1 MTGVPP
7 NGQHGPHVLV
17 DSVEVPVVADDD
29 RHHLGRVL
37 RLRNGD
43 SMTVGDGAGRWRP
56 CRWGPTVEPTGDIVE
71 VPAPSPRLGVAFA
84 LIKGGRPELVVQKLV
99 ELGVDDIRPFAAE
112 RSVVRWDEVKAT
124 KNQQRLERV
133 AREAVMQCR
142 RAWVPVVH
150 PVVAFEDVARL
161 SGAARADLGG
171 ASVSLDH
178 PVVLVGPEGG
188 WTDAERDRFAGCGAV
203 GSGAE
208 GRDGRHHGWCASG
221 CPARSRPLITVCGSF
236 FACSTAA
243 DLGSHHGAYSFSR
256 ET

>member
-1 MTGVPP
+1 MTGAPP

-17 DSVEVPVVADDD
+17 ESVEVPVIADDD

-37 RLRNGD
+37 RLRDGD

-56 CRWGPTVEPTGDIVE
+56 CRWGPTVGPTGDILE

-171 ASVSLDH
+171 ASVSIDH

-188 WTDAERDRFAGCGAV
+188 WTDAERAIDLPVVALSEAV
-203 GSGAE
+203 LRAE
-208 GRDGRHHGWCASG
+208 
-221 CPARSRPLITVCGSF
+221 
-236 FACSTAA
+236 TAA
-243 DLGSHHGAYSFSR
+243 ITAGALLAARRDLDH
-256 ET
+256 

>member
-1 MTGVPP
+1 MTGVSP

-17 DSVEVPVVADDD
+17 ASVEVPVVADDD

-37 RLRNGD
+37 RLRDGD
-43 SMTVGDGAGRWRP
+43 PMTVGDGVGRWRP
-56 CRWGPTVEPTGDIVE
+56 CRWGPTVEPIGDIVE

-112 RSVVRWDEVKAT
+112 RSVVRWDDAKAM

-150 PVVAFEDVARL
+150 PVVAFDDVARL
-161 SGAARADLGG
+161 TGAARADLGG
-171 ASVSLDH
+171 APVSLDH

-188 WTDAERDRFAGCGAV
+188 FVPFEI
-203 GSGAE
+203 E
-208 GRDGRHHGWCASG
+208 
-221 CPARSRPLITVCGSF
+221 L
-236 FACSTAA
+236 ACSAVAQRVQLGERTLSVDTALTTVLA
-243 DLGSHHGAYSFSR
+243 LG
-256 ET
+256 T

>member
-1 MTGVPP
+1 MTGVSL

-17 DSVEVPVVADDD
+17 ASVEVPVVADDD

-37 RLRNGD
+37 RLRDGD
-43 SMTVGDGAGRWRP
+43 PMTVGDGAGRWRP
-56 CRWGPTVEPTGDIVE
+56 CRWGPTVEPIGDIVE

-112 RSVVRWDEVKAT
+112 RSVVRWDDAKAM

-150 PVVAFEDVARL
+150 PVVAFDDVARL
-161 SGAARADLGG
+161 TGAARADLGG
-171 ASVSLDH
+171 APVSLDH

-188 WTDAERDRFAGCGAV
+188 WTDAEQAVDLPVVALSGAV
-203 GSGAE
+203 LRAE
-208 GRDGRHHGWCASG
+208 
-221 CPARSRPLITVCGSF
+221 
-236 FACSTAA
+236 TAA
-243 DLGSHHGAYSFSR
+243 ITAGALLAALRDLAP
-256 ET
+256 